1 MNISLLG
8 FNSNIDSNALISQ
21 LVNLENQS
29 KVVPLQ
35 TKRTELTS
43 ERTAVNTLRDR
54 LRNLKSALNIN
65 NITSDASTLVSNSAT
80 VSNKD
85 KASVSVTGRATAQ
98 TFQLNVLQLATHSS
112 VKSSTY
118 VDIGVDAN
126 SDLSEVNLR
135 ESLVSGTVTINGT
148 TASLPSLTETA
159 TVRKS
164 ASKISNALVPSDPI
178 SKANLNGVTSITEG
192 SVTVNGISASTSGL
206 TDIQSILDFFT
217 SNFSGVGATLVNG
230 AIELTGITSIG
241 DSGDTSDLL
250 NALGLSATNINAGN
264 LTGTQDLSIPRPSD
278 TLAAIGISGTVIT
291 INGTDINFDPNTDTI
306 NSLIDTINNHPSVGV
321 TASYDGD
328 TGEFSL
334 TNDTLGANPITVSS
348 LDSNI
353 ITNFNLSDETLGTD
367 SNFGDILD
375 FLNNNFSGV
384 TASLVNGK
392 VSLTGLSSLGSAGDT
407 SNLLS
412 ALGLKNAKI
421 TAGSA
426 TGIQNVSIPKA
437 TSTLADI
444 GITGTSF
451 SINGKEISFDPNTD
465 TINSLITKINN
476 DSDLKAKASYDILN
490 GTFTLKNNQTGA
502 LSIPLSS
509 SNSNILSVF
518 SLNSEELGNNAEF
531 EISTLN
537 GGETLVSNTNTVSGL
552 IPGISLELKEVTDT
566 AINVSVFEDS
576 SSYKTRLDEI
586 VKQINDVTS
595 FARTMRNRV
604 GKRFDS
610 SIKAL
615 LGTAFDANDSN
626 RYKAFVDIGFKST
639 LSPVD
644 NKFSG
649 YTIDSSVFS
658 AALARDPNAVNK
670 LLYGKTDTEINPFD
684 NGASGILVQLDSLL
698 DSYLNTTTGI
708 FQAMNT
714 NYDSQQKTLDSSIVR
729 AQQSVDDYETRLVR
743 QYAQLDSLNARMQQQ
758 QSAVASLGR

>member
-306 NSLIDTINNHPSVGV
+306 DSLIDTINNHPSVGV
-321 TASYDGD
+321 TASYDED

-476 DSDLKAKASYDILN
+476 DSDVKAKASYDILN

-531 EISTLN
+531 QISTLN

-595 FARTMRNRV
+595 FARTMKNRV

>member
-54 LRNLKSALNIN
+54 LRNLTSALNIN
-65 NITSDASTLVSNSAT
+65 KITSDASTLVSNSAT

-306 NSLIDTINNHPSVGV
+306 DSLIDTINNHPSVGV
-321 TASYDGD
+321 TASYDED

-367 SNFGDILD
+367 TNFGDILD

-437 TSTLADI
+437 TSTLAGI

-476 DSDLKAKASYDILN
+476 DSDVKAKASYDILN

-531 EISTLN
+531 QISTLN

-595 FARTMRNRV
+595 FARTMKNRV

-644 NKFSG
+644 NKFSV

>member
-54 LRNLKSALNIN
+54 LRTLKSALNIN

-192 SVTVNGISASTSGL
+192 SVTVNGISVSTSGL

-230 AIELTGITSIG
+230 AIELTGITSIV

-306 NSLIDTINNHPSVGV
+306 DSLIDTINNHPSVGV
-321 TASYDGD
+321 TASYDED

-367 SNFGDILD
+367 TNFGDILD

-384 TASLVNGK
+384 TASLLNGK

-476 DSDLKAKASYDILN
+476 DSDVKAKASYDILN

-531 EISTLN
+531 QISTLN

-595 FARTMRNRV
+595 FARTMKNRE